1 MATEILRPNAAGDE
15 TYILQQYPTSGAHW
29 DKVDEESADEDGTY
43 VEGIDNVFRRDLYNL
58 PAHSGSGTINFI
70 KVYSRSRAGG
80 TPTQA
85 SLKIPLKTGGSVYE
99 SSEITLTTSYINYSN
114 PWNTN
119 PKTGVAWTWDDI
131 DALQIGVT
139 LRQSSGLWGSKCTQ
153 VYVEVDYTAG
163 GGVTEKS
170 SADVGSGVEGTPLP
184 SATLAGS
191 ETGAGIEAFIA
202 RLLAVVDAGS
212 GADAFV
218 SLQTPAVK
226 SSSDAGSGVEGIPL
240 PSATLA
246 GSDNGAGIE
255 ALIFRLLAAAET
267 GYSAEASIIGGG
279 GLLKNLFANELGEGS
294 DTLTAKIEIPASGGG
309 MKLWT

>member
-1 MATEILRPNAAGDE
+1 MATETLRPNAAGDE
-15 TYILQQYPTSGAHW
+15 TNIALQYPTSGEHW
-29 DKVDEESADEDGTY
+29 DKVDEETADDDSTY
-43 VEGIDNVFRRDLYNL
+43 VRDYPVDYVRDLYNL
-58 PAHSGSGTINFI
+58 PAHSVGSGTINSITIYFRI
-70 KVYSRSRAGG
+70 RAYSGTGYAKPSQKSGG
-80 TPTQA
+80 TVTDGTEQ
-85 SLKIPLKTGGSVYE
+85 TC
-99 SSEITLTTSYINYSN
+99 TTSYETKSQTYT
-114 PWNTN
+114 TN
-119 PKTGVAWTWDDI
+119 PATGAAYTWDEI
-131 DALQIGVT
+131 DALQIGVCVKQT
-139 LRQSSGLWGSKCTQ
+139 SSTSRTYCTQ
-153 VYVEVDYTAG
+153 VYVEIDYTAG
-163 GGVTEKS
+163 GATEKS

-218 SLQTPAVK
+218 SLQTSAAK
-226 SSSDAGSGVEGIPL
+226 SSSDAGSGLEGIPL

-246 GSDNGAGIE
+246 GNENGSGIE

-279 GLLKNLFANELGEGS
+279 GLLKNLFASELGEGS
-294 DTLTAKIEIPASGGG
+294 DALTAKIEIPARGGG